1 MLGLPEVPANT
12 NSTQEMDQPVAAPTQ
27 PGLDQVTSP
36 SLAPVTSRKS
46 APVTDETLTDSPRS
60 KIPEETMPPRRL
72 TGAGIP
78 QAQPAPRKS
87 RAMAAQPAVEPTT
100 DPTVGRVAE
109 QTQVTPPAGFE
120 WTMPRVAGL
129 SAGVA
134 IVFVLTWVFWPSG
147 HKAPRPNKP
156 TIEDTEAV
164 AEAPT
169 PKKVIPVAPPVA
181 VEAPKKPAFALD
193 SKQNVIDP
201 YAKHLDDLD
210 LDPAHKYQLRI
221 ASDDSRLG
229 TALARLDEKAGWGV
243 MRKMASH
250 AALQFGGAKALR
262 MHCEPGSHF
271 TEGQVFPLELTD
283 LATRKSIKVPL
294 NPAIHCW
301 DFEVTRAMDLGEGVK
316 RRIRVPT
323 DSKVKLGENVPLRIA
338 YILEALG
345 EQKQWRTGIL
355 NPGESVLAEGR
366 SVRFAILDPYAGD
379 NEGTVDL
386 ELLSGDTA
394 SSGLVTP
401 SSASG
406 AQFVPV
412 GQK

>member
-1 MLGLPEVPANT
+1 VSNEKKAGNTEATMLGLPEVPANT
-12 NSTQEMDQPVAAPTQ
+12 NSTQEMDQPVAAPTH
-27 PGLDQVTSP
+27 PGLEQVTAP
-36 SLAPVTSRKS
+36 SLAPVRTN
-46 APVTDETLTDSPRS
+46 L
-60 KIPEETMPPRRL
+60 EETMPPRRL

-87 RAMAAQPAVEPTT
+87 RVMATQPIVEPTT
-100 DPTVGRVAE
+100 DPTAARAAE
-109 QTQVTPPAGFE
+109 QTQVTPPKSIE

-147 HKAPRPNKP
+147 HKAPRPSKP
-156 TIEDTEAV
+156 TIEDTEPV
-164 AEAPT
+164 AEAPV
-169 PKKVIPVAPPVA
+169 PKKAAPVAAVP

-229 TALARLDEKAGWGV
+229 TALARLDERAGWGV

-355 NPGESVLAEGR
+355 SPGESVLAEGR